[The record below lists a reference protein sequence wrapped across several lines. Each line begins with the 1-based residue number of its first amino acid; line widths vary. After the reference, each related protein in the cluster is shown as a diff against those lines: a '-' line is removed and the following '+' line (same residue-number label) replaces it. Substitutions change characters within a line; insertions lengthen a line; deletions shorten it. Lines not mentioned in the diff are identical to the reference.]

1 MPNTKFYIDSRCG
14 TGTRETV
21 THMLPEIRA
30 MLCDRLQVPTEAC
43 QFAVIEVAGLDD
55 QPEISIE
62 LQLLPSPARTHQLL
76 NCVAERLRDMLST
89 PTGLRVA
96 VRMSAVD
103 PVSYVALK

>member
-14 TGTRETV
+14 AAVRDSV
-21 THMLPEIRA
+21 ARLLPEIRT
-30 MLCDRLQVPTEAC
+30 MLCQQLEVPRSAC

-55 QPEISIE
+55 QPEISVE
-62 LQLLPSPARTHQLL
+62 LQMLPSPARTHYLL
-76 NCVAERLRDMLST
+76 CNVGEKLRELLSSA
-89 PTGLRVA
+89 TGLRVA